1 MKTFFLFVF
10 LINAGIISGCQG
22 MPVMDAFS
30 VANIFNEATKKQPEK
45 PAEVVAENAY
55 DEEKFYDSSHNWN
68 NPKTT
73 KVEPVKITSEP
84 KKSKSKQITKEEPE
98 KDINLPWPLLFIVLI
113 SGLMYFINTVRYYR
127 QRNEK

>member
-1 MKTFFLFVF
+1 
-10 LINAGIISGCQG
+10 

-30 VANIFNEATKKQPEK
+30 VANIFNEARKKQPEK
-45 PAEVVAENAY
+45 PAVVVAENAY

-73 KVEPVKITSEP
+73 KVEKIKISPEPTRKEVKKTQQE
-84 KKSKSKQITKEEPE
+84 TKVENQWSIP
-98 KDINLPWPLLFIVLI
+98 LPLILIVLL
-113 SGLMYFINTVRYYR
+113 SGTMYFINTVRYYR